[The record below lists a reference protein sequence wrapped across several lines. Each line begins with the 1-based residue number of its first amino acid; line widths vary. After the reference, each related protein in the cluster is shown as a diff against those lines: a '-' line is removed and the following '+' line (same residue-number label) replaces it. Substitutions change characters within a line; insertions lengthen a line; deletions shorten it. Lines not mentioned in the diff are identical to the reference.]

1 MIRVLYMVACTNN
14 VFILFHGQDWQ
25 GRIFKIMKNDNS
37 LNTFISFGLFP
48 HVFRQVKECLIL
60 QLHEMI
66 KVLREVAWPIVFIL
80 FNDRYW
86 QGGVL

>member
-1 MIRVLYMVACTNN
+1 MVACANN

-37 LNTFISFGLFP
+37 LNTFISFGLFPP